1 MILYYGFNISYL
13 TVTYFHILNILN
25 TLRENCP
32 YSELFWSV
40 FSHIRTVYGEMLRMR
55 ENTDQNNSEYGHF
68 LRSDCAGK
76 SMNLVWTHSPLFP
89 LFSSMAVRE
98 CCIAKYL
105 GNPVLILCSCR
116 KSAIHLKHRGLY
128 FSFLKGQINSLL
140 VSLFIKRVV
149 DSLKSFLANVIK

>member
-1 MILYYGFNISYL
+1 MIISPPEKCS
-13 TVTYFHILNILN
+13 N
-25 TLRENCP
+25 
-32 YSELFWSV
+32 SELFWSV
-40 FSHIRTVYGEMLRMR
+40 FPALGLNTERYSVVRRR
-55 ENTDQNNSEYGHF
+55 ENPDQNNSEYGHF

-149 DSLKSFLANVIK
+149 DSLKSFLANVTK